1 MSQVQA
7 QPATVVRE
15 MLEGLFRDGVQAL
28 AAHPGM
34 EDLRRLFPKV
44 KEAIPDI
51 SAELRNQVVEGDQVA
66 SYFVFRG
73 THKGTLF
80 GVAGTGRRVEF
91 QNLSIAQVKD
101 GKVVQY
107 NSETGWLAFLMQVG
121 ALPLTR

>member
-28 AAHPGM
+28 VAHPGM
-34 EDLRRLFPKV
+34 KDLRRLFPKV

-51 SAELRNQVVEGDQVA
+51 SAELRKQVVEGDQVA
-66 SYFVFRG
+66 SHFVFRG
-73 THKGTLF
+73 THTGALF
-80 GVAGTGRRVEF
+80 GVAGTGKRVEF

-121 ALPLTR
+121 ALPLPQ